1 MKKSSVLILI
11 LSAICASSAMAL
23 PDSSLPVLTPFA
35 SPVMGESDFVRPGET
50 ARVDW
55 VVTNTDV
62 TIGQGYVFDFAHGS
76 SATFTS
82 SNYFYFYQLENT
94 TSSNINTLT
103 LNINPGNVTSAG
115 FIVSADLDSPPF
127 AHSLLGE
134 AETAITGPMD
144 PLGTTFSI
152 PGVSFVSWVFVF
164 PALLSGEFSTVL
176 FLTSNLPPEY
186 MPSIMDAG
194 APALSGTL
202 PAPPL
207 SDPPPIPE
215 PISVLLIGTAITGLL
230 FRKRR

>member
-1 MKKSSVLILI
+1 MKKSSVLILLVSI
-11 LSAICASSAMAL
+11 ICASSVMAL
-23 PDSSLPVLTPFA
+23 PSLPTLTPFT
-35 SPVMGESDFVRPGET
+35 SPVMGESDFIRPGET

-62 TIGQGYVFDFAHGS
+62 TASQGYSFDFAHGS
-76 SATFTS
+76 SATFAA

-103 LNINPGNVTSAG
+103 LNINPANVTSAG
-115 FIVSADLDSPPF
+115 FIASVNLDSPPF
-127 AHSLLGE
+127 SHSLSGE
-134 AETAITGPMD
+134 VETAIIGPMD

-152 PGVSFVSWVFVF
+152 PGVSFVSWVFIF
-164 PALLSGEFSTVL
+164 PSLLSGEFSTVL

-194 APALSGTL
+194 APALAGTL

-207 SDPPPIPE
+207 ADPPPIPE
-215 PISVLLIGTAITGLL
+215 PISVLLIGSAVAGLL
-230 FRKRR
+230 FKRK